1 MIGQGQDSHAFL
13 ERTRNQ
19 YCRRESAIGGRAM
32 AVQINIHGTFLPQIS
47 WRYRAPIC
55 LLLCRHILLLAAT
68 VKQFIDFIPLL
79 LFFIVFK
86 LDPRVVDIAGH
97 EVTVG
102 GIYSATAM
110 LIISSLVVYGTLFI
124 KQRKLEKSQWLT
136 LIACLVFGSL
146 TLAFHSE
153 TFLKWKA
160 PVVNWLFALAF
171 IGSHFVGEQLLIKR
185 IMGHALTLPEPVWTR
200 LNIAWIGFFL
210 FCGAANLFVA
220 FTFQDYWVDFKV
232 FGSLG
237 MTLLFLV
244 GQGIYLSRHLHD
256 ADTTTPKT
264 ED

>member
-1 MIGQGQDSHAFL
+1 
-13 ERTRNQ
+13 
-19 YCRRESAIGGRAM
+19 M
-32 AVQINIHGTFLPQIS
+32 AVQINIHESLLPQIS
-47 WRYRAPIC
+47 WPYRGQGC
-55 LLLCRHILLLAAT
+55 LLLCRHILLLAAI

-79 LFFIVFK
+79 LFFIVYK
-86 LDPRVVDIAGH
+86 LDPRAIDIAGQSL
-97 EVTVG
+97 TVG
-102 GIYSATAM
+102 GIYSATAV
-110 LIISSLVVYGTLFI
+110 LIISSVVVYGALFVS
-124 KQRKLEKSQWLT
+124 QRKLEKSQWLT

-171 IGSHFVGEQLLIKR
+171 IGSHFIGDRLLVKR
-185 IMGHALTLPEPVWTR
+185 IMGHAVNLPDLIWTR
-200 LNIAWIGFFL
+200 LNIAWIAFFL

-220 FTFQDYWVDFKV
+220 FTFQQYWVDFKV

-256 ADTTTPKT
+256 ADPTTPKT

>member
-1 MIGQGQDSHAFL
+1 M
-13 ERTRNQ
+13 
-19 YCRRESAIGGRAM
+19 
-32 AVQINIHGTFLPQIS
+32 
-47 WRYRAPIC
+47 
-55 LLLCRHILLLAAT
+55 LLCRYILLLAAT

-79 LFFIVFK
+79 LFFIVYK
-86 LDPRVVDIAGH
+86 IEPRIVEIAGH
-97 EVTVG
+97 SLSVG

-110 LIISSLVVYGTLFI
+110 LIISSLVVYGILFI

-171 IGSHFVGEQLLIKR
+171 AGSHFIGDKLLIKR
-185 IMGHALTLPEPVWTR
+185 IMGHALTLPDAVWTR
-200 LNIAWIGFFL
+200 LNLAWIVFFL

-220 FTFQDYWVDFKV
+220 FTYQSIWVDFKV

-237 MTLLFLV
+237 MTVLFLIA
-244 GQGIYLSRHLHD
+244 QGVYLSRHLHD
-256 ADTTTPKT
+256 TEPAPTNSKT

>member
-1 MIGQGQDSHAFL
+1 M
-13 ERTRNQ
+13 
-19 YCRRESAIGGRAM
+19 
-32 AVQINIHGTFLPQIS
+32 
-47 WRYRAPIC
+47 
-55 LLLCRHILLLAAT
+55 
-68 VKQFIDFIPLL
+68 KQFIDFIPLL
-79 LFFIVFK
+79 LFFIVYK
-86 LDPRVVDIAGH
+86 IEPRIVEIAGH
-97 EVTVG
+97 SLSVG

-110 LIISSLVVYGTLFI
+110 LIISSLVVYGILFI

-171 IGSHFVGEQLLIKR
+171 AGSHFIGDKLLIKR
-185 IMGHALTLPEPVWTR
+185 IMGHALTLPDAVWTR
-200 LNIAWIGFFL
+200 LNLAWIGFFL

-220 FTFQDYWVDFKV
+220 FTYQSIWVDFKV

-244 GQGIYLSRHLHD
+244 AQGIYLSRHLHD
-256 ADTTTPKT
+256 TDAATTNSKS

>member
-1 MIGQGQDSHAFL
+1 M
-13 ERTRNQ
+13 
-19 YCRRESAIGGRAM
+19 
-32 AVQINIHGTFLPQIS
+32 
-47 WRYRAPIC
+47 
-55 LLLCRHILLLAAT
+55 LLCRYILLLAAT

-79 LFFIVFK
+79 LFFIVYK
-86 LDPRVVDIAGH
+86 IEPRIVEIAGH
-97 EVTVG
+97 SLSVG

-110 LIISSLVVYGTLFI
+110 LIISSLVVYGILFI

-171 IGSHFVGEQLLIKR
+171 AGSHFIGDKLLIKR
-185 IMGHALTLPEPVWTR
+185 IMGHALTLPDAVWTR
-200 LNIAWIGFFL
+200 LNLAWIGFFL

-220 FTFQDYWVDFKV
+220 FTYQSIWVDFKV

-237 MTLLFLV
+237 MTVLFLIA
-244 GQGIYLSRHLHD
+244 QGIYLSRHLHD
-256 ADTTTPKT
+256 TDPSDTSPKT
-264 ED
+264 KD

>member
-1 MIGQGQDSHAFL
+1 M
-13 ERTRNQ
+13 
-19 YCRRESAIGGRAM
+19 
-32 AVQINIHGTFLPQIS
+32 
-47 WRYRAPIC
+47 
-55 LLLCRHILLLAAT
+55 LLCRYILLLAAT

-79 LFFIVFK
+79 LFFIVYK
-86 LDPRVVDIAGH
+86 IEPRIVEIAGH
-97 EVTVG
+97 SLTFG
-102 GIYSATAM
+102 GIFSATAM
-110 LIISSLVVYGTLFI
+110 LILSSVVVYGILFF

-171 IGSHFVGEQLLIKR
+171 AGSHFIGDKLLIKR
-185 IMGHALTLPEPVWTR
+185 IMGHALTLPDAVWTR
-200 LNIAWIGFFL
+200 LNLAWIGFFL

-220 FTFQDYWVDFKV
+220 FTYQSIWVDFKV

-244 GQGIYLSRHLHD
+244 AQGIYLSRHLHD
-256 ADTTTPKT
+256 TDAATTHSKS